1 MSDLRPTLAGARG
14 RTLPLAVG
22 TGAWEAPTLAL
33 AALIYGGWL
42 ALTLAWH
49 ALPLALAVP
58 LGAWLLAWHS
68 SLQHEII
75 HDHPTP
81 YRRLNT
87 ALGWAPIGLWLP
99 YAVYRRVHR
108 QHHREPWLTDP
119 VEDPESAY
127 LTASCWR
134 RLGPV
139 GRGLLW
145 FNTTLLGRLTCGPFL
160 TLVTVYGSEARRF
173 TRGDRRDLGAWLL
186 HLAGA
191 ALVAAWLVACGVPLW
206 LYGLACVV
214 PSIALTRLRAY
225 AEHRWADAPEH
236 RTAVVEG
243 SRVFGLL
250 FLFNNLHA
258 VHHRWPTVPWYAL
271 PRLYRRERARVLARN
286 GGLLYRGYLDVFRRY
301 LLSPHD
307 VPVHPRHER
316 AQASAG

>member
-1 MSDLRPTLAGARG
+1 M
-14 RTLPLAVG
+14 
-22 TGAWEAPTLAL
+22 
-33 AALIYGGWL
+33 
-42 ALTLAWH
+42 
-49 ALPLALAVP
+49 
-58 LGAWLLAWHS
+58 
-68 SLQHEII
+68 
-75 HDHPTP
+75 
-81 YRRLNT
+81 
-87 ALGWAPIGLWLP
+87 
-99 YAVYRRVHR
+99 
-108 QHHREPWLTDP
+108 
-119 VEDPESAY
+119 
-127 LTASCWR
+127 
-134 RLGPV
+134 GPV

-271 PRLYRRERARVLARN
+271 AAALPAGAGAGPGAQRRPALPRLPRRLPPLPAQPARRAGPPPARAGSGERGIAGLGGRPLELEDARVGRERQDLEALERQRGARLGEVRV
-286 GGLLYRGYLDVFRRY
+286 GGRR
-301 LLSPHD
+301 
-307 VPVHPRHER
+307 VER
-316 AQASAG
+316 